1 VRPPSPQRPSPA
13 YGSLPP
19 LPRGLA
25 LYPVDPLP
33 ANLYHRDTPPLLASA
48 EGVGDRGFGMGSLED
63 LGSVGHALSA
73 LSYGRDTAAC
83 CAAEIAVH
91 ACEHVSQSTQGELV
105 LFLMAAPASGRSAVV
120 LYGGQHAQQCDDS
133 EQNNIA
139 TGMRLIMGSLR
150 TAAAPPD
157 LDPTGASLTRPASPI
172 AADLS
177 VESPRGGASGAAGT
191 APSSGSSTPRGDL
204 ADLQRA
210 GGPARSPLS
219 RPPRRSAASLQLPP
233 TAPAAVTPRPMACF
247 PGLLTFSPMVGA
259 DFVID
264 PATLAGIESDHL
276 ITVPRHLSVSL
287 LGRLRARFSSDRPLC
302 KLFLKLIRHA
312 VSEFLKQLPAGSRSS
327 VSANKYES
335 MTPAS
340 VSKVTVAYQDGDRMR
355 TAVAPML
362 TNTSGVDTVKFLG
375 LVCYMVHVKDAAYMW
390 LVEEFCAGAEVP
402 TISKAKPRSRT
413 GALPAS
419 GTSGSGT
426 ALTAVAAGGGDSAAE
441 SGGRGAGAAPPR
453 PAAGGGD
460 ATAESGGRG
469 AGAAPPP
476 PVAGGGDLA
485 AESDARGAGAA
496 PPRPAAGGGDSTA
509 ESGGRE
515 AGAAPPP
522 VAGGGD
528 SAAEL
533 GRPGADAATPAAAP
547 GSGDSAAES
556 GGRRA
561 SAAPGLAPA
570 AGGGGG
576 STVQAEG
583 RGASGAPGLIAAG
596 GNHSAGQS
604 GARAAGG
611 APAPAAAGCGG
622 LAAESGGRGAGAAPA
637 PAPTGGGASA
647 AASSGRGAGGVPA
660 LIAAGYDHLAGQ
672 SGARA
677 AGAALALAPAGGG
690 GSATESGVRGGG
702 AAAAPAPAGGRHS
715 AGQSGA
721 RWAGAVPAP
730 AAIGGGAS
738 TAETCGRGASGAQA
752 PAAVGA
758 DRSVTHTGGLGEGAA
773 LALVAAGGG
782 GLAAQAGGRGAIRA
796 PAAAAAGGGGSMGS
810 GGSRLVVALASGES
824 IGGTAAAE
832 RGLAPLDGQVRSQLL
847 QGGTVVASCFLLPL
861 RSHRGR
867 VAVARNQLVVGDVVV
882 VEGHERDNY
891 GFDVDLGGGRQTL
904 GAATVSGTAVVWPA
918 SEIG

>member
-1 VRPPSPQRPSPA
+1 M
-13 YGSLPP
+13 
-19 LPRGLA
+19 
-25 LYPVDPLP
+25 DPLP

-91 ACEHVSQSTQGELV
+91 ACERVSQSTQGKLV

-157 LDPTGASLTRPASPI
+157 LDPTGASLTPPASPI

-219 RPPRRSAASLQLPP
+219 RPPRRSAASLKLPP

-375 LVCYMVHVKDAAYMW
+375 LVCYMVHFKDAAYMW

-402 TISKAKPRSRT
+402 TISKAKP
-413 GALPAS
+413 
-419 GTSGSGT
+419 
-426 ALTAVAAGGGDSAAE
+426 
-441 SGGRGAGAAPPR
+441 
-453 PAAGGGD
+453 
-460 ATAESGGRG
+460 
-469 AGAAPPP
+469 
-476 PVAGGGDLA
+476 
-485 AESDARGAGAA
+485 
-496 PPRPAAGGGDSTA
+496 
-509 ESGGRE
+509 
-515 AGAAPPP
+515 
-522 VAGGGD
+522 
-528 SAAEL
+528 
-533 GRPGADAATPAAAP
+533 
-547 GSGDSAAES
+547 
-556 GGRRA
+556 
-561 SAAPGLAPA
+561 
-570 AGGGGG
+570 
-576 STVQAEG
+576 
-583 RGASGAPGLIAAG
+583 
-596 GNHSAGQS
+596 
-604 GARAAGG
+604 
-611 APAPAAAGCGG
+611 
-622 LAAESGGRGAGAAPA
+622 
-637 PAPTGGGASA
+637 
-647 AASSGRGAGGVPA
+647 
-660 LIAAGYDHLAGQ
+660 
-672 SGARA
+672 
-677 AGAALALAPAGGG
+677 
-690 GSATESGVRGGG
+690 
-702 AAAAPAPAGGRHS
+702 
-715 AGQSGA
+715 
-721 RWAGAVPAP
+721 
-730 AAIGGGAS
+730 
-738 TAETCGRGASGAQA
+738 
-752 PAAVGA
+752 
-758 DRSVTHTGGLGEGAA
+758 
-773 LALVAAGGG
+773 
-782 GLAAQAGGRGAIRA
+782 
-796 PAAAAAGGGGSMGS
+796 
-810 GGSRLVVALASGES
+810 
-824 IGGTAAAE
+824 
-832 RGLAPLDGQVRSQLL
+832 
-847 QGGTVVASCFLLPL
+847 
-861 RSHRGR
+861 
-867 VAVARNQLVVGDVVV
+867 
-882 VEGHERDNY
+882 
-891 GFDVDLGGGRQTL
+891 
-904 GAATVSGTAVVWPA
+904 
-918 SEIG
+918 